1 MLKQCHKP
9 PIFWC
14 FKKHLY
20 MKMVTGG
27 DVQPSG
33 MISGLLSA
41 LSEKVTLRK
50 WVCLKIGYIPNYSHL
65 IGIMIISQSLTIGFR
80 GTLFSDTPKYVYSLL
95 MLHLLKFACFLHVNT
110 AFERGILYLVKS
122 ILRFFSR
129 NAAKGMLRLSGGILH
144 LWRNREY
151 NTLSWRFFD
160 QMLQFVGRNS
170 SFLQSSRNTA
180 LTVWRNATHV
190 WECLRNKI
198 LSQRKTA
205 LSRRNS
211 STFVKEF
218 KTVFLTSV
226 YYVLLTRKLHLI
238 A

>member
-1 MLKQCHKP
+1 MLQKAP
-9 PIFWC
+9 
-14 FKKHLY
+14 KK

-27 DVQPSG
+27 DCQPSG

-50 WVCLKIGYIPNYSHL
+50 YVC
-65 IGIMIISQSLTIGFR
+65 
-80 GTLFSDTPKYVYSLL
+80 SLL
-95 MLHLLKFACFLHVNT
+95 MLHLLKFACVLHVNA

-129 NAAKGMLRLSGGILH
+129 NAAKGMLYLSGGMLH

-160 QMLQFVGRNS
+160 QMLQLVGRNS

-180 LTVWRNATHV
+180 LSEGTRNMFENVWETRYFLKGKPHFLEGIAPPSWRNSRLYFWQVYIMYFRQVYIMYFWHV
-190 WECLRNKI
+190 NYTWLHSCSFQKNFC
-198 LSQRKTA
+198 
-205 LSRRNS
+205 
-211 STFVKEF
+211 TFEDNVAPF
-218 KTVFLTSV
+218 WQG
-226 YYVLLTRKLHLI
+226 KLHMFKKS
-238 A
+238 